1 MLIGA
6 SAVDDKL
13 NGGRQDSKAA
23 NLRHGRIPVY
33 CNLADGPSTSRSEAL
48 TVAVGFS
55 PRFRPIRGSRVAER
69 RWNDGESSNLRAVH
83 SSLRDSCLTT
93 ILHRGLKPTATV
105 MKSLRDCGAALSEAV
120 ATRLQETEIRPPAGG
135 TGRF

>member
-1 MLIGA
+1 MFRVGIALTIGFGLFGKVSGEIA
-6 SAVDDKL
+6 KRVCETQQFSARVKS
-13 NGGRQDSKAA
+13 R
-23 NLRHGRIPVY
+23 GRIPAY
-33 CNLADGPSTSRSEAL
+33 CNLADGPSTSRSETL

-93 ILHRGLKPTATV
+93 FLHRGLKPTATV
-105 MKSLRDCGAALSEAV
+105 MKSLRD
-120 ATRLQETEIRPPAGG
+120 
-135 TGRF
+135 